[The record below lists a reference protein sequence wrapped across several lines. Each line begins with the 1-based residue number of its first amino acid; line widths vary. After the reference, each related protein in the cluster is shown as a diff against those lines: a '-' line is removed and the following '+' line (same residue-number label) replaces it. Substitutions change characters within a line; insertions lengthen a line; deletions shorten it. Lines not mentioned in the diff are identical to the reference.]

1 MSERRLG
8 PHPETPEEVSERQ
21 HAVDQ
26 MVQKVR
32 SIMSGTVRAKFKV
45 SEIIERQFTPTYS
58 QKTIVL
64 SPQYDQKVAEDVS
77 FQKATPT
84 GRMEM
89 QIDNPVAIERM
100 PIGKVFYVDFT
111 PAE

>member
-1 MSERRLG
+1 M
-8 PHPETPEEVSERQ
+8 
-21 HAVDQ
+21 A
-26 MVQKVR
+26 
-32 SIMSGTVRAKFKV
+32 GTVRAKFKV
-45 SEIIERQFTPTYS
+45 SEIIEKHFTPEYS

-64 SPQYDQKVAEDVS
+64 TPQYDQKIAEDVS

-100 PIGKVFYVDFT
+100 PIGKLFYVDFI
-111 PAE
+111 PVD

>member
-1 MSERRLG
+1 
-8 PHPETPEEVSERQ
+8 
-21 HAVDQ
+21 
-26 MVQKVR
+26 
-32 SIMSGTVRAKFKV
+32 MSGTVRAKFKV
-45 SEIIERQFTPTYS
+45 TEIIEKRFSAEYV
-58 QKTIVL
+58 QKTVVL
-64 SPQYDQKVAEDVS
+64 TPQYDQKIAEDVS

-100 PIGKVFYVDFT
+100 PIGRVFYVDFT